1 MGQGWYGAI
10 GKLAIAAL
18 LIGAVLIWRAEAW
31 LHVDVP
37 LEHADVIVVLGGE
50 SGQRVIGAAELYH
63 QGVAPK
69 VFVTGSGDGGLIVRR
84 LGMAG
89 VPDAACESQSRS
101 TYENAVLTKKA
112 LEASHPRSVMLV
124 TSWFHSR
131 RALAEFRNVW
141 PEVAFGVHP
150 VYAGATSDHR
160 HRRQACRVHP
170 VYAGATFTARFRI
183 YEMGYIFSEYVK
195 TLWYMVRYGIA

>member
-1 MGQGWYGAI
+1 MFGKGKAYPELGGERGMGQGWYGAI

-37 LEHADVIVVLGGE
+37 LEH
-50 SGQRVIGAAELYH
+50 AAELYH

-131 RALAEFRNVW
+131 RALAVFRDVW
-141 PEVAFGVHP
+141 PEVAFG
-150 VYAGATSDHR
+150 
-160 HRRQACRVHP
+160 VHP